1 MRAVVIKGFGAEP
14 ELVETSVPEPGPGEL
29 LVRIHAAGLNPFD
42 WKVADGALEGVVE
55 HQFPFVM
62 GSDGA
67 GVVEGVG
74 SGVTDFRPGE
84 RVYGQFMRL
93 PTGQGS
99 YAEYALVDAAGKVAV
114 IPDDLPFSLAAALP
128 TASVTAYQA
137 VRTIRLE
144 PGHTI
149 LVNGASGGVGQSAV
163 QFAAGQGA
171 RVVATAPGELTEHLR
186 ELGAEDV
193 IDFTAAPV
201 VGQVAEAYPE
211 GIDAV
216 LDLVTVP
223 GAPNAF
229 AALLRASGVLV
240 STNGAADPELLATQ
254 GRTGINLYNDATR
267 QDLEALAGLAADG
280 RIRVRIDAE
289 VALADAPDAVAR
301 ARAGQATGKTIIVP

>member
-1 MRAVVIKGFGAEP
+1 MRAVVIEGFGAEP
-14 ELVETSVPEPGPGEL
+14 ELVEASVPEPGPGEL

-55 HQFPFVM
+55 HSFPFVM

-67 GVVEGVG
+67 GIVARVG

-84 RVYGQFMRL
+84 RVYGQFMQL
-93 PTGQGS
+93 PKGQGS
-99 YAEYALVDAAGKVAV
+99 YAEYALVDAAGKVAT
-114 IPDDLPFSLAAALP
+114 IPDHLSFSLAAALP
-128 TASVTAYQA
+128 TATVTAYQA
-137 VRTIRLE
+137 VQAIGLE

-171 RVVATAPGELTEHLR
+171 RVVATAPGDLTDHLR
-186 ELGAEDV
+186 ELGADHV
-193 IDFTAAPV
+193 IDFTAASV
-201 VGQVAEAYPE
+201 LDEVRATYPD

-216 LDLVTVP
+216 LDLVTGP
-223 GAPNAF
+223 GDPNRF
-229 AALLRASGVLV
+229 ADLLRAGGTLV
-240 STNGAADPELLATQ
+240 STNGAADPALLAAQ
-254 GRTGINLYNDATR
+254 GRTGVNLYNSPTR

-289 VALADAPDAVAR
+289 VALADAPDAVAQ
-301 ARAGQATGKTIIVP
+301 ARSGQATGKTVIVP